1 MMWQVH
7 CAGSKVAFALLSL
20 SAAAH
25 GQSSFAGELQPIA
38 TPPGTPLT
46 DFALGDLDGDGKLDV
61 VSAHLQW
68 RRGDGLGGFSAP
80 LSAAPLPSGVSMG
93 SGVKLGDVN
102 RDGRDD
108 VLLVVDGGQPALW
121 VYHALGGGVFAAPAP
136 YPLNGAGS
144 KPRLGDF
151 DGDGWPD
158 LALLV
163 DGALAVRRNDGA
175 GGFLAPVLLRATMSW
190 YLDFALGDLDG
201 DGDDDVVLADEFIA
215 LSGPPQTADTEVW
228 LCNGQGG
235 FSLHASL
242 GGDRLGARVDV
253 ADLDDDGD
261 LDLLSTTDASSGQ
274 SLVRRRLNL
283 GGAVFGA
290 AQDELVYGA
299 TDQVRAADVD
309 GDGRAE
315 VIVVVGATG
324 VATVFDVDPSGNLSA
339 AKAFAVGAV
348 TRVEAAEL
356 DGDRSADLIGLKPD
370 FAAGVF
376 VFGSRTA
383 SSVGSVALGAP
394 NASLAVIRGDVD
406 GDLAPDLVLGS
417 QLLINDGN
425 GVFASSSLPPIPAL
439 VWSNALGDIDGDGD
453 LDLLR
458 GDGTFSVTVLV
469 NNGAGVFTAAGVV
482 PVGVNSRWIALHD
495 LDGDLDLDL
504 FTLNR
509 ASPSGLSG
517 ASVCLGDGLGAFG
530 PRTLYGQLNN
540 SESAAFG
547 DFNGDGRTDIAVAHR
562 FGVRV
567 TLLPSGAGAPTV
579 IDTPLGLPN
588 TFAYDLAASDVD
600 ADGALDVVLACTSIN
615 PSGCSA
621 VVLHGNGTGAFPT
634 RVQHPALGLT
644 ASSVVAQDLDGDGI
658 VDIALL
664 GGKLDTVNFLRGN
677 GAGFDAAR
685 GFATTVGIDEHPDA
699 LLALDVDLDGRMDLI
714 TSGSPM
720 AVLRRAPDVDQVGV
734 YCTAKTNSIGCA
746 PRISAVGTPSASAA
760 SGFVV
765 ASSNGVNQSSGLV
778 FYGLN
783 GSTATPFLGG
793 TRCVAAALKR
803 SPVQNSGGTA
813 GAPSDCTGAWSLDLN
828 AFAAGLAG
836 GSPDPA
842 LSVVGSHVHAQ
853 WWGRDPL
860 SPGHPFALSDALQY
874 FVQP

>member
-1 MMWQVH
+1 MRRIH
-7 CAGSKVAFALLSL
+7 CEASAATFALLAL
-20 SAAAH
+20 SAAAQ
-25 GQSSFAGELQPIA
+25 GQSLFAGELHPIA
-38 TPPGTPLT
+38 SPPGTPLT
-46 DFALGDLDGDGKLDV
+46 DFAVGDLDGDGKRDV
-61 VSAHLQW
+61 VSAHLLW
-68 RRGDGLGGFSAP
+68 RRGDGLGGFGAP
-80 LSAAPLPSGVSMG
+80 LSAAPLPSGVLMG
-93 SGVKLGDVN
+93 SGVRLGDVN

-108 VLLVVDGGQPALW
+108 VLLVVDGAQPTLW
-121 VYHALGGGVFAAPAP
+121 VYHALGGGVFAAPSP
-136 YPLNGAGS
+136 YPLNGPGS
-144 KPRLGDF
+144 TPRLGKF
-151 DGDGWPD
+151 DGDDWPD

-163 DGALAVRRNDGA
+163 NGALIVLRNDGA
-175 GGFLAPVLLRATMSW
+175 GGFLAPVLLRSTTSS
-190 YLDFALGDLDG
+190 YVDLALGDLDG
-201 DGDDDVVLADEFIA
+201 DGDDDAVLADEFI
-215 LSGPPQTADTEVW
+215 SPFGPPQASDTEVW
-228 LCNGQGG
+228 LCNGQGN
-235 FSLHASL
+235 FSLHVSL

-261 LDLLSTTDASSGQ
+261 LDLLSTTEASSGQ

-290 AQDELVYGA
+290 AQDRVVDGV

-315 VIVVVGATG
+315 VIVFVGATG
-324 VATVFDVDPSGNLSA
+324 VATEFDVDSSGSLSA
-339 AKAFAVGAV
+339 ASAFAVGAV
-348 TRVEAAEL
+348 TRVEAAEV
-356 DGDRSADLIGLKPD
+356 DGDRSTDLVGLKPD
-370 FAAGVF
+370 FSAGVF

-383 SSVGSVALGAP
+383 SGVASVALGAP
-394 NASLAVIRGDVD
+394 NWSLAAISGDVD
-406 GDLAPDLVLGS
+406 GDLDPDLVLGS
-417 QLLINDGN
+417 QLSINDGS
-425 GVFASSSLPPIPAL
+425 GVFTASSLPPIPTL

-458 GDGTFSVTVLV
+458 GDGTFSVTVLA

-482 PVGVNSRWIALHD
+482 PVGVNSRWIALQD

-509 ASPSGLSG
+509 ASPTGLSG
-517 ASVCLGDGLGAFG
+517 SSVCLGDGVGGFG

-547 DFNGDGRTDIAVAHR
+547 DFNADGRVDIAVAHW

-567 TLLPSGAGAPTV
+567 TLLPAGAGAPTV

-634 RVQHPALGLT
+634 RVQHAALGLT
-644 ASSVVAQDLDGDGI
+644 ASSVVAQDLDGDGV

-664 GGKLDTVNFLRGN
+664 GGRLDTVSFLRGN
-677 GAGFDAAR
+677 GAGFDAPR
-685 GFATTVGIDEHPDA
+685 GFATTVSNDEHPDG
-699 LLALDVDLDGRMDLI
+699 LLALDVDLDGRMDLV
-714 TSGSPM
+714 TGGSLL
-720 AVLRRAPDVDQVGV
+720 AVLRRAPDVDEVGV
-734 YCTAKTNSIGCA
+734 YCTAKSNSIGCA
-746 PRISAVGTPSASAA
+746 PHISAAGTPSASAS

-765 ASSNGVNQSSGLV
+765 ASANGVNQSNGLL

-803 SPVQNSGGTA
+803 TPVQNSGGT
-813 GAPSDCTGAWSLDLN
+813 GGVPSDCSGAWSLDLN
-828 AFAAGLAG
+828 AFAAGVAG

-842 LSVVGSHVHAQ
+842 LSVVGSHVHTQ

-860 SPGHPFALSDALQY
+860 SPGQPFALSDALQY